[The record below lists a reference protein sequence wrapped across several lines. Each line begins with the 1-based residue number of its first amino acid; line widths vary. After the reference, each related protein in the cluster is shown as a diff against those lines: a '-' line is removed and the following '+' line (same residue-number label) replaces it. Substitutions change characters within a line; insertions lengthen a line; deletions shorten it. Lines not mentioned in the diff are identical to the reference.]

1 MSWKAAMVFAAA
13 LACSVQAQAQGLSK
27 EQAYTPAQAAYL
39 KGEIR
44 RAQERFVETASA
56 VSGVPQSKIK
66 EWMATDG
73 RDVPP
78 KVNIVPALQRER
90 GKPLSEEER
99 ARILAADQERYQAIE
114 QAKKTAA
121 QK

>member
-1 MSWKAAMVFAAA
+1 
-13 LACSVQAQAQGLSK
+13 
-27 EQAYTPAQAAYL
+27 
-39 KGEIR
+39 
-44 RAQERFVETASA
+44 
-56 VSGVPQSKIK
+56 
-66 EWMATDG
+66 MATDG

-99 ARILAADQERYQAIE
+99 AKILAADQERYQAIE

>member
-1 MSWKAAMVFAAA
+1 MSWKAAIVFAAA
-13 LACSVQAQAQGLSK
+13 LACSMQAQAQGLSK

-44 RAQERFVETASA
+44 KAQERFVATASA

-73 RDVPP
+73 HDVPP

-90 GKPLSEEER
+90 GKPFTDEER
-99 ARILAADQERYQAIE
+99 QKLLAADQERFDAI
-114 QAKKTAA
+114 AKAKQDAL
-121 QK
+121 KK